1 VLLVRQAPPK
11 GRGHMLSTKSGGRS
25 RPWAWTVR
33 VHRDQINS
41 GDYPY
46 LMRGYPSNNVG
57 WLVIESRL
65 EGR

>member
-1 VLLVRQAPPK
+1 
-11 GRGHMLSTKSGGRS
+11 MLSTKSGGRS